1 MKKLLVLL
9 MVLLSVCS
17 AAFAESLE
25 DVLKDC
31 KLDRSRWKVVEWF
44 KAEKFVRLYD
54 SQTVTVTGPGQFDA
68 VIMDYY
74 YDGDCGKDSCKFCKN
89 RHYHSEKWGFDTTK
103 AIGILRSFDTR
114 DLDGNVVDSYNYPAK
129 MQIASSLKRNSTE
142 AKTMQKIKEPLK
154 NNKDFAAVSKG
165 STSDTAKKSEQR
177 PKIKGLVPMPMA
189 IGAIDGEWTYM
200 GRYISQRGFQ
210 TFNEFENQLVSYTGS
225 AEVEGLY
232 DVYYHHEHY
241 GNGEGR
247 GCLAFKMGGGDG
259 PRWQP
264 EYACVLKIIPLN
276 RNGMRVDESGTK
288 FGTMLLSMG
297 GYSRPGRYSLI
308 VQRVRIFDNVTHQLL
323 VENSDYKNL
332 NGEYQS
338 YEEAKNFRVGPN
350 SPFSKA
356 MEMSN
361 CPLQPYDISLG
372 YG

>member
-31 KLDRSRWKVVEWF
+31 KLDRNRWKVVEWF

-74 YDGDCGKDSCKFCKN
+74 YDGDCGKDSCNLRKN

-103 AIGILRSFDTR
+103 ATGTLRSFDTR
-114 DLDGNVVDSYNYPAK
+114 DIDGNVVDSYDYSAK
-129 MQIASSLKRNSTE
+129 MQISSPVKRKSIE
-142 AKTMQKIKEPLK
+142 DRTMQKIKEPLK
-154 NNKDFAAVSKG
+154 SNKDFAAIPK
-165 STSDTAKKSEQR
+165 TNTPDATKKTEQR
-177 PKIKGLVPMPMA
+177 LKIKGLVPMPMA
-189 IGAIDGEWTYM
+189 IGASDGEWTYL
-200 GRYISQRGFQ
+200 GRYISQRSFQ
-210 TFNEFENQLVSYTGS
+210 TFNEFENQLVFYNGS
-225 AEVEGLY
+225 AEADGLY

-247 GCLAFKMGGGDG
+247 GCLAFNTGDG
-259 PRWQP
+259 YRFQS
-264 EYACVLKIIPLN
+264 EYGCVLKIVILN
-276 RNGMRVDESGTK
+276 RNGMRVDESGIK
-288 FGTMLLSMG
+288 YGTMLLSMG
-297 GYSRPGRYSLI
+297 GYSRPGKYSLI

-323 VENSDYKNL
+323 AESSDYKKL
-332 NGEYQS
+332 NGEQRS

-361 CPLQPYDISLG
+361 CPLQPYDINLG